1 MGNYTRQQGSSSIPF
16 IDLCKKI
23 EHLNF
28 LPGVLKDIIYAV
40 KQKRNSPHFCTIS
53 IDVHPVK
60 PVIQFDNVSETFTG
74 FVAPLSS
81 EMKLAGEI
89 VVFMLQGFEVE
100 WKCLAGYMFLNFDED
115 GWAVWHILNQMVLL
129 LAQYDFTVINVVF
142 GGSCEFDILDN
153 NVDEALLKGDSV
165 MQHPYYERDILCFT
179 KNVDDIVKYV
189 SELLLPGN
197 FNLPD
202 EILKKYDLTEDTVSP
217 GHLHVLIGGEA
228 LSSESVASWLFQR
241 DREFPQENEMI
252 DLKTEIFVL
261 RMLWMWVNAM
271 TFILDDD
278 TLGFYS
284 SETHIQTLRDT
295 SWIFEVLGENATI
308 KDQELLWSNMK
319 RSSLSVLS
327 LYDHYVGKG
336 LVSCIRNNSFRSLSL
351 HPLKSLVQH
360 SDLSGLKPEPCSM
373 LQFLRL
379 VNSALLLHP
388 NFAEVDFESG
398 VFLADFLE
406 HRRLYLPVDIEISE
420 DLSDLDGLG
429 LYYLSS
435 RVVTKLTNNNECEKC
450 KAALITDSV
459 SHNFPAVWIDAV
471 NKNGFYHP
479 SMSVYDTL
487 QWAESHFLNT
497 DEDILRFHK
506 PCTQLAYRIYGEM
519 AFSIRSTY
527 PSCHEILRKLLRDFM
542 SIRLKMVAED
552 LTRRLK

>member
-1 MGNYTRQQGSSSIPF
+1 MREGSSSIPF

-40 KQKRNSPHFCTIS
+40 KQKLNCPHFCTLS
-53 IDVHPVK
+53 IQVHEVK
-60 PVIQFDNVSETFTG
+60 PIIQFDSVSEIFTG
-74 FVAPLSS
+74 FVAPLCS
-81 EMKLAGEI
+81 EMKLAKEV

-100 WKCLAGYMFLNFDED
+100 WKCFAGYMFVNFDED
-115 GWAVWHILNQMVLL
+115 GWAIWHVMNQMILL

-142 GGSCEFDILDN
+142 GECCEYDILDN
-153 NVDEALLKGDSV
+153 NVDEALMKSDSV

-179 KNVDDIVKYV
+179 KCVDDTVKSV

-202 EILKKYDLTEDTVSP
+202 EILKKYDLTEKTVSP

-228 LSSESVASWLFQR
+228 LSSESVASWLFKR
-241 DREFPQENEMI
+241 DREFPQDDEMP
-252 DLKTEIFVL
+252 DLKTEIFIL
-261 RMLWMWVNAM
+261 RMMWMWANAM
-271 TFILDDD
+271 TFVLDDD

-295 SWIFEVLGENATI
+295 SWIYEVLGKNTNV
-308 KDQELLWSNMK
+308 KDQEVLWANMK

-327 LYDHYVGKG
+327 LYEHYVGKG

-351 HPLKSLVQH
+351 HPLKSLVQQN
-360 SDLSGLKPEPCSM
+360 DLSRLKPEPSSL

-388 NFAEVDFESG
+388 NFAEVDFQSG
-398 VFLADFLE
+398 LFLAEFLKY
-406 HRRLYLPVDIEISE
+406 RRMYMPVDIDESE

-435 RVVTKLTNNNECEKC
+435 RVVTKLVQENNCEKC
-450 KAALITDSV
+450 IAALVTDSLT
-459 SHNFPAVWIDAV
+459 HNFPSVWIDAV
-471 NKNGFYHP
+471 DKKGFLHP

-506 PCTQLAYRIYGEM
+506 PCTQIAYRIYGEM
-519 AFSIRSTY
+519 AFSIRSTF
-527 PSCHEILRKLLRDFM
+527 PSCHEILRKMLKDFM
-542 SIRLKMVAED
+542 SARLKIVAED
-552 LTRRLK
+552 LTKRLQ